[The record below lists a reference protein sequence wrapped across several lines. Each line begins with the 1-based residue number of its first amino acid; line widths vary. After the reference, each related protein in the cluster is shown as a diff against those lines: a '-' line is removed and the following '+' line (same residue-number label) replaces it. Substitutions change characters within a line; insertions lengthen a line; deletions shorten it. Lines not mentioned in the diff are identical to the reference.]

1 METTSQISLLGSLAT
16 LTLIFM
22 SLSHTHTYL
31 CSSPL
36 LCSYSSSQ
44 LLSFQKT
51 DVPCCI
57 SELPKQL
64 KQSAHQLPIPDMGS
78 ASAASPIYHCL
89 GGEAPHTGVQGTRRR
104 PHAIERKMLANAKP
118 THKRLPCLK
127 FH

>member
-16 LTLIFM
+16 LTLIFT

-78 ASAASPIYHCL
+78 ASAASPTYHCL

-104 PHAIERKMLANAKP
+104 PHAIQRKTYLQNQLISGCPA
-118 THKRLPCLK
+118 
-127 FH
+127 